1 MVFNID
7 MKRKVRLLQYLVT
20 SGKNPILG
28 VHEGSFELLPHFLE
42 DEVLPNTFDFC
53 NSTKLSGA
61 WRGGLLGTFGD
72 VGGVLALALMSL

>member
-1 MVFNID
+1 MRVVLSCSRI
-7 MKRKVRLLQYLVT
+7 
-20 SGKNPILG
+20 SP
-28 VHEGSFELLPHFLE
+28 E

-72 VGGVLALALMSL
+72 VAGVLALMSLKLPDIACKINFAVLVTF

>member
-1 MVFNID
+1 MRVVLSCSRISPEN
-7 MKRKVRLLQYLVT
+7 
-20 SGKNPILG
+20 
-28 VHEGSFELLPHFLE
+28 
-42 DEVLPNTFDFC
+42 EVLPNTFHFC